1 MKRLF
6 LALAAISVMAACTRN
21 PEVLPPEQ
29 LAPLAYR
36 SSAAPSL
43 KLYTVVNRRTNSG
56 AHTALAVNGSETV
69 LFDPAGGFEAQN
81 VVRSGDVIYGF
92 TPALDSAFTSAH
104 ARTEFLVTTQTIP
117 VSAKVAEMALQMVKA
132 NGPVA
137 PAHCAAS
144 TSSILK
150 SLPGFESI
158 EQTYYPKTGRAAG
171 QLPRCA
177 GSDLPGKR
185 LTGGRFSPATR
196 ASRKAPRS
204 PQGSPPS
211 HAC

>member
-104 ARTEFLVTTQTIP
+104 ART
-117 VSAKVAEMALQMVKA
+117 
-132 NGPVA
+132 
-137 PAHCAAS
+137 
-144 TSSILK
+144 
-150 SLPGFESI
+150 
-158 EQTYYPKTGRAAG
+158 
-171 QLPRCA
+171 
-177 GSDLPGKR
+177 
-185 LTGGRFSPATR
+185 
-196 ASRKAPRS
+196 
-204 PQGSPPS
+204 
-211 HAC
+211 

>member
-158 EQTYYPKTGRAAG
+158 EQTYYPKKLEEQLVNFPGVQG
-171 QLPRCA
+171 QTYLEN
-177 GSDLPGKR
+177 D
-185 LTGGRFSPATR
+185 
-196 ASRKAPRS
+196 
-204 PQGSPPS
+204 
-211 HAC
+211 